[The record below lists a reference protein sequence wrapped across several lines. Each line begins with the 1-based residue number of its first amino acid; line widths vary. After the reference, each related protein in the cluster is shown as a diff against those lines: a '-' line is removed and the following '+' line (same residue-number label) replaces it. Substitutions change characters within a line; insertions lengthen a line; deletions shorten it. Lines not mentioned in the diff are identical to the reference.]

1 MAFLEIG
8 THTHLHINPTL
19 PNARSLLITH
29 WLLSPAMFYYI
40 PLEGKGL
47 ACSTGSVS
55 CLGGG
60 RSDLWLFDY
69 YSLTSFN
76 AERTDYG
83 RNTNHWFSFN
93 LECRGVNGTFWVLGG
108 ILGNWIVRFLSRV
121 CSLQLG
127 LNLWAECGSLCRLT
141 SPSPRERHATPEL
154 SHSFS
159 PGATSASWLLQRAE
173 CNFRTV

>member
-19 PNARSLLITH
+19 PNVRSLLITH

-55 CLGGG
+55 CLGGAL
-60 RSDLWLFDY
+60 RLVALY

-83 RNTNHWFSFN
+83 RNTNH
-93 LECRGVNGTFWVLGG
+93 
-108 ILGNWIVRFLSRV
+108 
-121 CSLQLG
+121 
-127 LNLWAECGSLCRLT
+127 
-141 SPSPRERHATPEL
+141 
-154 SHSFS
+154 
-159 PGATSASWLLQRAE
+159 
-173 CNFRTV
+173 